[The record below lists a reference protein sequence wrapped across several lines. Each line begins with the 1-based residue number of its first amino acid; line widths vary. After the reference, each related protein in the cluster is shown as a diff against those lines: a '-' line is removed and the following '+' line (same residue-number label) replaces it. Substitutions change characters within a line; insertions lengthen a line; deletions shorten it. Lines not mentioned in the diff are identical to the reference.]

1 MLLAHRDV
9 IGMGDVLPPLAEQL
23 RMLVADD
30 VAERP
35 VQQEEAAI
43 EVLVDDADGGVLER
57 AAEPRLALAQ
67 GRFGLPEF
75 LQQGEGGRRIADD
88 EAPLP
93 GLVRC
98 LLRAHGATPCCG
110 GPPHFPCRAPRATL
124 ESEASRLATVALV
137 RLRERRG
144 FGDFRIDS
152 ARPAAPR

>member
-1 MLLAHRDV
+1 MLFADREV

-30 VAERP
+30 VAECP

-75 LQQGEGGRRIADD
+75 LQQGDGGRRIADD

-93 GLVRC
+93 GLVDAFSALMGRP
-98 LLRAHGATPCCG
+98 LVAAARLISRA
-110 GPPHFPCRAPRATL
+110 GPP
-124 ESEASRLATVALV
+124 V
-137 RLRERRG
+137 RR
-144 FGDFRIDS
+144 
-152 ARPAAPR
+152 